1 MGKKWDKPQDIDPDQ
16 VEDWRELSAPEKNYY
31 ARKLERRAVQ
41 ADLESEE
48 ARSDRLIGTAK
59 KVYWHLVEKEFV
71 GSFPYKR
78 LAILYRKEDDYDS
91 EIRVLKRCLKH
102 AKLKTEKKRR
112 KFENRLDRSKDLKE
126 RREKSDDE

>member
-31 ARKLERRAVQ
+31 ARKLERRTVQ

-48 ARSDRLIGTAK
+48 AYSSRLVGKAK
-59 KVYWHLVEKEFV
+59 EVYWHLVEKEFA
-71 GSFPYKR
+71 GSFPYER
-78 LAILYRKEDDYDS
+78 LAILYRKEDDYDN

-102 AKLKTEKKRR
+102 AKLRTEKKQR
-112 KFENRLDRSKDLKE
+112 KFENRLDRSKGLKE
-126 RREKSDDE
+126 RREESDTE

>member
-48 ARSDRLIGTAK
+48 AYSDRLIGTAK

-71 GSFPYKR
+71 GSFPYER

-112 KFENRLDRSKDLKE
+112 KFENRLDRSKDL
-126 RREKSDDE
+126 REQR

>member
-48 ARSDRLIGTAK
+48 AYSDRLIGTAK

-71 GSFPYKR
+71 GSFPYER

-112 KFENRLDRSKDLKE
+112 KFENRLDRSEDLKE